1 MYQDL
6 HFKQADSMIYEDSVE
21 TKYITNQGFQTHSFG
36 IIMTLLCSWQSPGGS
51 PSPSSKPYLQ
61 DLSQL
66 VSSLLLSSPKPLLFL
81 LRWLQ
86 EPLINL
92 PAFKEVGGVR
102 GWGGME
108 LCF

>member
-1 MYQDL
+1 
-6 HFKQADSMIYEDSVE
+6 MIYEDSVE

-92 PAFKEVGGVR
+92 PAFKEVGDVR